1 MMEDV
6 KKMRRVRDHI
16 ACAVK
21 DHKDHPSVLLWLSK
35 EDAEML
41 HHWLNNKI
49 LYEETYGKE
58 GTP

>member
-1 MMEDV
+1 MADV
-6 KKMRRVRDHI
+6 KRMQVVNQLIIDAIKGCNDY
-16 ACAVK
+16 
-21 DHKDHPSVLLWLSK
+21 PNVLLWLSK

-49 LYEETYGKE
+49 LWEQTYGKE

>member
-1 MMEDV
+1 MEDV
-6 KKMRRVRDHI
+6 KRMQVINNLIINAIKGYSDY
-16 ACAVK
+16 
-21 DHKDHPSVLLWLSK
+21 PSVLIWLTK

-49 LYEETYGKE
+49 LYEKTYGKE